1 MVEGVVAVGSR
12 AAAATKAGIAVDR
25 AGCQGRG
32 AVPGQSRNS
41 CWPRGESSRPGRDA
55 EVAGVATTGL
65 IVGAAVLNATLH
77 TTRNKPHHKKL
88 TMEDTVYCRGPVL

>member
-1 MVEGVVAVGSR
+1 MAEGVVAVGSR

-41 CWPRGESSRPGRDA
+41 CWPRGS
-55 EVAGVATTGL
+55 
-65 IVGAAVLNATLH
+65 H
-77 TTRNKPHHKKL
+77 
-88 TMEDTVYCRGPVL
+88 PVLAETQRWPVLRLPGL